1 MKYYSQLEIEKFI
14 EYLYD
19 AQCEDLTYDQIES
32 NIAILKTRKALLFFQ
47 NFNRNMFDSKIDLRV
62 ILH

>member
-19 AQCEDLTYDQIES
+19 AQCEGRTRDQIETDPS
-32 NIAILKTRKALLFFQ
+32 ILKTRKALIFFQ
-47 NFNRNMFDSKIDLRV
+47 NFNKNMLDSKIDLRV

>member
-1 MKYYSQLEIEKFI
+1 MKYYSQMEIEKFI

-19 AQCEDLTYDQIES
+19 AMCMGLTNDEIES
-32 NIAILKTRKALLFFQ
+32 NRAILQTRKALIFFQ
-47 NFNRNMFDSKIDLRV
+47 ELNMRMFDSKIDLRV

>member
-1 MKYYSQLEIEKFI
+1 MRYYSQLEIEKFI

-19 AQCEDLTYDQIES
+19 AQCEGMNDRDIES
-32 NIAILKTRKALLFFQ
+32 NPAILKTRKALVFFQ
-47 NFNRNMFDSKIDLRV
+47 DFNHHMLDSKIDLRV